1 MTRINNNSDFWTGN
15 VTGSSDMWWRLDE
28 DAPKKGKDLVALAGY
43 RRAIANFVNIVTN
56 RTDISVVFNNND
68 RSFTDGGK
76 VVLSGNMNDKN
87 FDPSVGL
94 ALHEGSHIVHSDFEL
109 LRELKTEIASHYK
122 INQAKL
128 NYGSDDWN
136 DFNSMVAKIKDLLN
150 YVEDRR
156 IDYLTFRSA
165 PGYKNYYHSMYDK
178 YFNFKVINKGLKS
191 SEYRDASEYKSY
203 EFRII
208 NFTNVNTDLDALPGL
223 RDIYRLVDLKNISRL
238 KATKDALNVAFG
250 MYDIIT
256 ENLVPKPE
264 IPTPKPEDGE
274 GEVSEEESSGGSSG
288 EGTEV
293 DTGDNQMTAGEEEAT
308 PKPEDGDSGSAPSSD
323 FPELSDNEKKSL
335 ENAIDKQKALTN
347 GEMKKTKLTKKD
359 NQSLKAV
366 EESGAYNTEVG
377 YGKYSKTNCI
387 VVPRITAN
395 MIPDMFERSIYNF
408 ITGNRWSEGSAANIA
423 EGIRIG
429 TVLGKK
435 LQVRNEEKSL
445 KWTRQDSGR
454 IDKRLIA
461 ELGFDNTN
469 VFQTTFVEKFDDAFL
484 HVSIDASG
492 SMSGEKWD
500 NSLKAAAAISKAASM
515 TGNIHV
521 QVSLRTTEKD
531 SPLIAIIYDSK
542 VNKIIHIR
550 KYWKNLRAGGTTP
563 EGLCFEAIEKQIMND
578 SNGRDAYFLNL
589 SDGMPYYSNNDMYY
603 SGEKAFK
610 HTAEKVEMFKKSGIK
625 ILSFFVK
632 DGWGYDGDSNM
643 KDFKRM
649 YGKDSVDIDVTSV
662 VSLAKV
668 LNGKF
673 LEG

>member
-56 RTDISVVFNNND
+56 RTDIPVVFNNND
-68 RSFTDGGK
+68 HSFTDGGK

-109 LRELKTEIASHYK
+109 LRELKDAIASHYK
-122 INQAKL
+122 INRAKF

-136 DFNSMVAKIKDLLN
+136 DFNSKIAKIKDLLN

-178 YFNFKVINKGLKS
+178 YFNFKVINKALKS
-191 SEYRDASEYKSY
+191 SEYRDASEYSSY

-208 NFTNVNTDLDALPGL
+208 NFTNPNTDLDALPGL
-223 RDIYRLVDLKNISRL
+223 RDIYRLVDLRNISRL
-238 KATKDALNVAFG
+238 KTTKDALDVAFG
-250 MYDIIT
+250 MYDLIT

-274 GEVSEEESSGGSSG
+274 GESSDEETSGGGNNG

-293 DTGDNQMTAGEEEAT
+293 DTGDNKMTAGDEEAT
-308 PKPEDGDSGSAPSSD
+308 SEEGDSGSTPSSD

-335 ENAIDKQKALTN
+335 SKAFDKQKALTN
-347 GEMKKTKLTKKD
+347 GEMRKTKLSKRD

-377 YGKYSKTNCI
+377 ADKYSKTNCV
-387 VVPRITAN
+387 VVPRITEK
-395 MIPDMFERSIYNF
+395 MIPSKFERSIYQF
-408 ITGNRWSEGSAANIA
+408 ITSNRWSDGNEAIIA
-423 EGIRIG
+423 DGLRIG

-484 HVSIDASG
+484 HISIDASG

-521 QVSLRTTEKD
+521 QVSLRTTEKEN
-531 SPLIAIIYDSK
+531 PLIAIIYDSK
-542 VNKIIHIR
+542 VNKIVHIR
-550 KYWKNLRAGGTTP
+550 KYWKNLRATGTTP
-563 EGLCFEAIEKQIMND
+563 EGLCFEAIERQILND
-578 SNGRDAYFLNL
+578 ANGRDAYFLNL

-610 HTAEKVEMFKKSGIK
+610 HTAEKVDMFKKSGIK
-625 ILSFFVK
+625 ILSFYVT
-632 DGWGYDGDSNM
+632 DGWGYSNDKQNL

>member
-1 MTRINNNSDFWTGN
+1 MTRINTNSDFWTGN
-15 VTGSSDMWWRLDE
+15 VTGSSDMWWRLDDE
-28 DAPKKGKDLVALAGY
+28 TPKKGKDLVALAGY

-56 RTDISVVFNNND
+56 RTDIPVVYNNND
-68 RSFTDGGK
+68 HSFTDGGK
-76 VVLSGNMNDKN
+76 VVLSGNINEKN

-109 LRELKTEIASHYK
+109 LRELKVEIASHYK

-128 NYGSDDWN
+128 DYYSDEYNKFYD
-136 DFNSMVAKIKDLLN
+136 MVEKIKDLLN

-165 PGYKNYYHSMYDK
+165 PGYKNYYHAMYDK
-178 YFNFKVINKGLKS
+178 YFNFRVINKGLKS
-191 SEYRDASEYKSY
+191 GEYRDASEYKSY

-238 KATKDALNVAFG
+238 KTTEEALKVAFG
-250 MYDIIT
+250 MYDIIM

-264 IPTPKPEDGE
+264 IPTPNPESGKGE
-274 GEVSEEESSGGSSG
+274 ASEEESSGGSNG
-288 EGTEV
+288 KGTEV
-293 DTGDNQMTAGEEEAT
+293 DTGDHKMTAGEGEAT
-308 PKPEDGDSGSAPSSD
+308 SDEGASGSTPSVD

-335 ENAIDKQKALTN
+335 ENAFDKQKKLTN
-347 GEMKKTKLTKKD
+347 GEMRKTKLTKKD

-377 YGKYSKTNCI
+377 PDKFSKTNCV
-387 VVPRITAN
+387 VVPHIN
-395 MIPDMFERSIYNF
+395 DSMIPGKYERSVYHF
-408 ITGNRWSEGSAANIA
+408 ITSNRWSEGNDVVIA
-423 EGIRIG
+423 DGLRIG
-429 TVLGKK
+429 TILGKK
-435 LQVRNEEKSL
+435 LQIRNEERSL

-492 SMSGEKWD
+492 SMSGDKWK

-521 QVSLRTTEKD
+521 QVSIRTTEGD
-531 SPLIAIIYDSK
+531 NPLIAIIYDSK
-542 VNKIIHIR
+542 VNKIVHIK
-550 KYWKNLRAGGTTP
+550 KYWKNLRCTGTTP
-563 EGLCFEAIEKQIMND
+563 EGLCFEAIEKQILGD

-589 SDGMPYYSNNDMYY
+589 SDGMPYYSNGNMYY
-603 SGEKAFK
+603 SGERAFK

-625 ILSFFVK
+625 ILSFFVT
-632 DGWGYDGDSNM
+632 DGWGYGNDKETM

>member
-15 VTGSSDMWWRLDE
+15 VTGSSDMWWRLDDE
-28 DAPKKGKDLVALAGY
+28 TPKKGKDLVALAGY

-56 RTDISVVFNNND
+56 RTDIPVVYNNND
-68 RSFTDGGK
+68 HSFTDGGK
-76 VVLSGNMNDKN
+76 VVLSGNMNAKN

-94 ALHEGSHIVHSDFEL
+94 ALHEGSHIVYSDFEL
-109 LRELKTEIASHYK
+109 LRNLKVLIASHYK
-122 INQAKL
+122 INRAKL
-128 NYGSDDWN
+128 NYGSDEYNKFYD
-136 DFNSMVAKIKDLLN
+136 MVEKVKDLLN

-165 PGYKNYYHSMYDK
+165 PGYKNYYHAMYDK
-178 YFNFKVINKGLKS
+178 YFNFRVINKALKS
-191 SEYRDASEYKSY
+191 SEYRDASEYRSY

-208 NFTNVNTDLDALPGL
+208 NFTNSNTDLDALPGL

-238 KATKDALNVAFG
+238 ETTEEALTVAFG
-250 MYDIIT
+250 MYDIIM

-264 IPTPKPEDGE
+264 ISTSKPEGGE
-274 GEVSEEESSGGSSG
+274 GEASEKNPGGSKG
-288 EGTEV
+288 EGTKV
-293 DTGDNQMTAGEEEAT
+293 DIGDAKMTAGEDEAT
-308 PKPEDGDSGSAPSSD
+308 SDEGDSGSTPSAD

-335 ENAIDKQKALTN
+335 EKAFDKQRALTN
-347 GEMKKTKLTKKD
+347 GRMRKTKLSKRD
-359 NQSLKAV
+359 NETLRAV

-377 YGKYSKTNCI
+377 ADKYSKTNCV
-387 VVPRITAN
+387 VVPRIN
-395 MIPDMFERSIYNF
+395 ESMIPGEWERSIYSF
-408 ITGNRWSEGSAANIA
+408 ITSNRWSKGNDVIIA
-423 EGIRIG
+423 DGLRIG

-435 LQVRNEEKSL
+435 LQVRNEERSL

-484 HVSIDASG
+484 HISIDASG
-492 SMSGEKWD
+492 SMSGDKWK

-531 SPLIAIIYDSK
+531 NPLIAIIYDSK
-542 VNKIIHIR
+542 VNNIVHIK
-550 KYWKNLRAGGTTP
+550 KYWKNLRATGTTP
-563 EGLCFEAIEKQIMND
+563 EGLCFEAIEKQILSD

-589 SDGMPYYSNNDMYY
+589 SDGMPYYSNANMYY

-625 ILSFFVK
+625 ILSFFIT
-632 DGWGYDGDSNM
+632 DGWGYSNDSENL

>member
-347 GEMKKTKLTKKD
+347 GKMKKTKLTKKD

-377 YGKYSKTNCI
+377 TGMYSKTNCI

-550 KYWKNLRAGGTTP
+550 KYWKNLRATGTTP